1 MEGYIVFIEVIT
13 IVKMSILSKAIY
25 RLSANPYA
33 NTSGNLLET
42 RLNNPQIYRK
52 ITDNHE

>member
-25 RLSANPYA
+25 RLSANPYT